1 MPSIEKTRQD
11 LTATS
16 LAAWHTFCAGET
28 MTASE
33 ALAILESATVECKK
47 RDINTPEVRDAL
59 DLLEPHI
66 RPEWLIPQFRYHLD
80 RDPSVEVDQEGQQQV
95 LRATFPGIRNSV
107 KELIG
112 KQMDAL
118 ARQFHQTHHIQVKH
132 EIERL
137 AGEYSKLGEPWV
149 FVAKRKARFT
159 LGPFLD
165 LS

>member
-1 MPSIEKTRQD
+1 
-11 LTATS
+11 
-16 LAAWHTFCAGET
+16 

-80 RDPSVEVDQEGQQQV
+80 RAVDKEGQQQV
-95 LRATFPGIRNSV
+95 LRATFPRIRKSV
-107 KELIG
+107 KDLLE

-118 ARQFHQTHHIQVKH
+118 ARQFAATHDMKVKD
-132 EIERL
+132 EINLL
-137 AGEYSKLGEPWV
+137 AKEYGKLGEPWV
-149 FVAKRKARFT
+149 FVARSWGFCEK
-159 LGPFLD
+159 
-165 LS
+165 

>member
-28 MTASE
+28 MTASSE

-47 RDINTPEVRDAL
+47 RDIDTPEVMEAL

-80 RDPSVEVDQEGQQQV
+80 PSVEMDQEGQQQV

-118 ARQFHQTHHIQVKH
+118 ARRFAATH
-132 EIERL
+132 
-137 AGEYSKLGEPWV
+137 
-149 FVAKRKARFT
+149 
-159 LGPFLD
+159 D
-165 LS
+165 M

>member
-1 MPSIEKTRQD
+1 
-11 LTATS
+11 
-16 LAAWHTFCAGET
+16 
-28 MTASE
+28 MTVSE

-47 RDINTPEVRDAL
+47 RDIDTPEVMEAL

-80 RDPSVEVDQEGQQQV
+80 RDPSVEVDQEGQQRV
-95 LRATFPGIRNSV
+95 LRATFTGIRNSV

-118 ARQFHQTHHIQVKH
+118 ARRFAATHDMKLKE

-137 AGEYSKLGEPWV
+137 SSELVKLDRPQENEE
-149 FVAKRKARFT
+149 
-159 LGPFLD
+159 
-165 LS
+165 

>member
-1 MPSIEKTRQD
+1 
-11 LTATS
+11 
-16 LAAWHTFCAGET
+16 
-28 MTASE
+28 MTVSE

-47 RDINTPEVRDAL
+47 RDIDTPEVMEAL

-66 RPEWLIPQFRYHLD
+66 RPEWLIPQFRYYLD
-80 RDPSVEVDQEGQQQV
+80 RDPSVEADKEGQQQI

-112 KQMDAL
+112 KQIDVL
-118 ARQFHQTHHIQVKH
+118 ARRFAETHDMKVKE

-149 FVAKRKARFT
+149 FVAK
-159 LGPFLD
+159 
-165 LS
+165 